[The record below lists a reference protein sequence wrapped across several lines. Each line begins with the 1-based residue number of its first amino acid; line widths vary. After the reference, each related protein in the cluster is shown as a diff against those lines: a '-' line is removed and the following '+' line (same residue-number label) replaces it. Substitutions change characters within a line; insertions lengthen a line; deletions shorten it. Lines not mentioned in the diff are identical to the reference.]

1 MEQWRFI
8 DTGVSS
14 PAMNMAIDEAVL
26 TLHSEGKTKPSVRFY
41 TWNPATV
48 SIGYFQK
55 AEKEIDLEKVK
66 EYGLGFVR
74 RATGGRTV
82 LHDKELTYSVVV
94 SEEHPAMPSGV
105 TDAYRIISAG
115 LLEGFRLLGMQAEMV
130 NPDQAKLA
138 APASAAC
145 FDAPSSYELVVE
157 GKKIAGSA
165 QTRQKGVILQHGSIL
180 FDIDVDMLFDIIRH
194 PNERVRDWL
203 KKGFVDKA
211 VAINQVRAT
220 PVTLDEAK
228 KAFREGFAKGL
239 GVELIDDGLTV
250 EERELAEQ
258 LVREKY
264 GCDDWNFKR

>member
-1 MEQWRFI
+1 MEQWRFL

-26 TLHSEGKTKPSVRFY
+26 TIHSEGKTRPSVRFY

-94 SEEHPAMPSGV
+94 SEAHPAMPSGV

-115 LLEGFRLLGMQAEMV
+115 LLEGFRLLDMRADMVSPDEAKFAE
-130 NPDQAKLA
+130 PS
-138 APASAAC
+138 SAAC

-157 GKKIAGSA
+157 GKKVAGSA

-180 FDIDVDMLFDIIRH
+180 LDIDVDMLFDIIRH
-194 PNERVRDWL
+194 PNERVREWL
-203 KKGFVDKA
+203 KRGFADKA
-211 VAINQVRAT
+211 VAINQVRPT
-220 PVTLDEAK
+220 PATLDDAR

-239 GVELIDDGLTV
+239 GVELVDDELTA

-258 LVREKY
+258 LAREKY
-264 GCDDWNFKR
+264 GCNEWNFKR